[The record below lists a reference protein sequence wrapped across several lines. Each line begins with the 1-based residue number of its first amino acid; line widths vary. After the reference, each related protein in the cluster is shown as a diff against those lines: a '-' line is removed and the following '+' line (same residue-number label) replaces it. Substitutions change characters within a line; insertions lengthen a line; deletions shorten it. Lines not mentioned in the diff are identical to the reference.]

1 MSQGVVL
8 DPRDR
13 ITPTAFE
20 IAPDL
25 LGVALASPVRRGLA
39 LGADLVLAMVVSEA
53 GGPAAA
59 GIAAA
64 VLFVLVGMRR
74 KSGGRFRRVV
84 RGALVGIGALIL
96 FGVTTGL
103 LDEANDEEEGRS
115 ADVAE
120 IPRPDPVAA
129 RAWSDSARAAAAA
142 DVRAFAAAFAAADS
156 VAVDS
161 LRHTAADAVAGRE
174 LRQRD
179 ADLGYWRV
187 RFDRADDRAEDLQ
200 AAIDDPT
207 FLRSLQTLAA
217 DFGLTLG
224 WIGAYFTLTLAFWN
238 GYTPGKRLL
247 GVRVVRLDGRRVSL
261 WAAFERFGGYIAGL
275 VTGLLGFAQ
284 VLWDPNRQG
293 VQDKIAGTA
302 VVRMA
307 DARTS
312 QRVG

>member
-1 MSQGVVL
+1 MVAL

-39 LGADLVLAMVVSEA
+39 LGVDLVLAMIVSEA

-74 KSGGRFRRVV
+74 KRGGRFRRVV
-84 RGALVGIGALIL
+84 RGALVGVGALIL

-103 LDEANDEEEGRS
+103 LDDATDEDR
-115 ADVAE
+115 AAE
-120 IPRPDPVAA
+120 IAEVPRPDPVAA
-129 RAWSDSARAAAAA
+129 PVWSDSARAAAAA
-142 DVRAFAAAFAAADS
+142 DVRAFADAFARADS
-156 VAVDS
+156 VAADS
-161 LRHTAADAVAGRE
+161 LRDAAAPAVAGRQ

-179 ADLGYWRV
+179 ADTEYWRA
-187 RFDRADDRAEDLQ
+187 RFRRADDRADDLQ
-200 AAIDDPT
+200 DQIDDPT
-207 FLRSLQTLAA
+207 FLRSLQALAA
-217 DFGLTLG
+217 DFGLVLG
-224 WIGAYFTLTLAFWN
+224 WIGAYFTLTLAVWN

-247 GVRVVRLDGRRVSL
+247 GIRVVRLDGRRLSL
-261 WAAFERFGGYIAGL
+261 WAAFERFGGYVAGL

-307 DARTS
+307 DARTP
-312 QRVG
+312 RRLG